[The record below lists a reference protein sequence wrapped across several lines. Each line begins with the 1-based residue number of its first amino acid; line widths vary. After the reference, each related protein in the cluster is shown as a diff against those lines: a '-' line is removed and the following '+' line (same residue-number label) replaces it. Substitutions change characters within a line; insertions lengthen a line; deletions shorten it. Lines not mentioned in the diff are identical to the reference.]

1 MDRESY
7 DRSSAVQIVR
17 SRSIDFLRK
26 IGCNRESKTMREY
39 IYDVLKL
46 TAVECLAD
54 ISLPDLGFVPEM
66 LSEQLAILG
75 MVKPELKVTDNF
87 APRGRNASDPPY
99 SLDAFARAGVGIEL
113 RV

>member
-1 MDRESY
+1 
-7 DRSSAVQIVR
+7 
-17 SRSIDFLRK
+17 
-26 IGCNRESKTMREY
+26 MREY

-75 MVKPELKVTDNF
+75 MVKPELKVTNNF

-113 RV
+113 RVRFLLGNHDVDGNLEHSLTRRERWSWRRSVS